1 MKRRNFHTFHLLLP
15 PAHSLSIICLDRT
28 RTICWINRSKSL
40 QMFLNVCL
48 IEFED
53 SRSPFLY
60 FCFSAQ
66 LSVLFTTV
74 MLSSSALL
82 LHVSPSS
89 FTALSISY
97 LEGAL
102 PQVSQKNIT
111 HEAKDVCGGKNPPL
125 DSAQTERH
133 ERKSSMFN
141 SFCLTEEFVKGVQ
154 QYRRLVVFHGAR
166 TQGSSSKS
174 SDQSKCQ

>member
-1 MKRRNFHTFHLLLP
+1 MKGRNFHTFHLLPP

-66 LSVLFTTV
+66 LSVLSTTV

-82 LHVSPSS
+82 LHVSPSLLRPS
-89 FTALSISY
+89 PSHTWREPRHKYPRKISHMK
-97 LEGAL
+97 
-102 PQVSQKNIT
+102 QK
-111 HEAKDVCGGKNPPL
+111 KPPL
-125 DSAQTERH
+125 DLAQTKRH

-141 SFCLTEEFVKGVQ
+141 SFCLTDEFVKGVQ

-174 SDQSKCQ
+174 SDQAKCQ